1 MACSIRGGC
10 TPVCERG
17 AVRDEVASIA
27 LFGAIPRLGNR
38 RETLVTLM
46 EFAVRGG
53 GEESPLQ

>member
-1 MACSIRGGC
+1 M
-10 TPVCERG
+10 
-17 AVRDEVASIA
+17 RDEVASIA